1 MFLVNS
7 RAIIERNSKGTTE
20 IIVQTRNKPGGPQRI
35 ELPGGRIEPYESFVH
50 ALIREVKEETGL
62 DVIEIEG
69 LDTRIDTVGIDPEF
83 EVECIRP
90 FGAYQ
95 TTKGSID
102 SVGLYFRC
110 KAEGELL
117 EIGDETKDI
126 RWVSV
131 EEVRRLMNEDPLQF
145 SAVDRA
151 GILFYIKNKD

>member
-7 RAIIERNSKGTTE
+7 RAIIERIFNGRE
-20 IIVQTRNKPGGPQRI
+20 EMVVQTRNKPGGLERI
-35 ELPGGRIEPYESFVH
+35 ELPGGRIEPYESFLH

-62 DVIEIEG
+62 DVVEIEG
-69 LDTRIDTVGIDPEF
+69 QDARIDTVGMNPEF
-83 EVECIRP
+83 EVECVQP

-95 TTKGSID
+95 TTKGPFD

-117 EIGDETKDI
+117 EIGDDTKNI

-131 EEVRRLMNEDPLQF
+131 EEVQRLMNEDPLQF
-145 SAVDRA
+145 SDVDRA
-151 GILFYIKNKD
+151 GILFYLNNRG